1 MAVVQANGI
10 RMHVQRMAAKNT
22 TAADPPTVVFVHGLG
37 TDSLASFY
45 FTLAGPVAAAGH
57 QVVAYDLR
65 GHGRSERAE
74 HGYRVS
80 DAVADLTALLDE
92 LEITGPVHLVGNS
105 YGGTVSFSFAVA
117 HPARVASIVVIE
129 SEPTSQAWS
138 VKMAEMLGRAREQL
152 QQAEALEWITENR
165 GGHTSKLAKAA
176 GKMLH
181 ATAIAD
187 ELPTGPVLTA
197 EQVAGITAPVLA
209 VYGSESDL
217 AEQAPALEAA
227 LPHCRTVIVPGQEHS
242 VLVEAPKVMRE
253 LLLDWL
259 AGHGAKVGV

>member
-10 RMHVQRMAAKNT
+10 RMHVQRMAARNT
-22 TAADPPTVVFVHGLG
+22 TAANPPTVVFIHGIG

-65 GHGRSERAE
+65 GHGRSERTE
-74 HGYRVS
+74 NGYRVADS
-80 DAVADLTALLDE
+80 VADLAALLDE
-92 LEITGPVHLVGNS
+92 LEIAGPVHLVGNS
-105 YGGTVSFSFAVA
+105 FGGTVSFSFAA
-117 HPARVASIVVIE
+117 TFPERVASLVVIE
-129 SEPTSQAWS
+129 SEPTSDEWS
-138 VKMAEMLGRAREQL
+138 AKMGSLLGRARAQL
-152 QQAEALEWITENR
+152 QHAEALEWITENR

-176 GKMLH
+176 GRMLH
-181 ATAIAD
+181 TTAIAD
-187 ELPTGPVLTA
+187 ELPTGPILTA
-197 EQVAGITAPVLA
+197 EQVGAIGVPVLA
-209 VYGSESDL
+209 VFGSESDL
-217 AEQAPALEAA
+217 VEQAPILEAA

-259 AGHGAKVGV
+259 TEHGAKVAV